1 MYSSNGRKA
10 RCSWTTRA
18 SMNAFSLTI
27 LKDMKT
33 QAPLPTC
40 VPKTS
45 MMKSSNKVKKGNG
58 EPTTPLLKNTMMK
71 VRIKFDADIVLEGG
85 NMKEIKSKWLSLP
98 LFSNEALNHS
108 LEFGEVILVED
119 GETYE
124 DLMTAF
130 DKA

>member
-1 MYSSNGRKA
+1 
-10 RCSWTTRA
+10 
-18 SMNAFSLTI
+18 
-27 LKDMKT
+27 
-33 QAPLPTC
+33 
-40 VPKTS
+40 
-45 MMKSSNKVKKGNG
+45 
-58 EPTTPLLKNTMMK
+58 MK

-98 LFSNEALNHS
+98 LFSNETLNHS

>member
-1 MYSSNGRKA
+1 MMKYSS
-10 RCSWTTRA
+10 
-18 SMNAFSLTI
+18 
-27 LKDMKT
+27 
-33 QAPLPTC
+33 
-40 VPKTS
+40 
-45 MMKSSNKVKKGNG
+45 KKGNG
-58 EPTTPLLKNTMMK
+58 EPTTPLLKTTMMK